1 MKILFTSDTIHRG
14 GKERQLFNLT
24 RTLLDSGFDV
34 CIVIRNFSEENYLSE
49 YRLEKSIIRIYKEQT
64 WLDEFHLFKR
74 IIISENPDIIIS
86 WDLQTSLFAL
96 LLHRR
101 YNYKFVNASI
111 QHGIRLLRFSHFLRS
126 IICFLSNYVIAN
138 SYAGL
143 AANNLKP
150 GKRRFVL
157 YNGIEAKFK
166 NVLSVSKRDDLK
178 KMLIPGYSNNPGFV
192 YISVANF
199 VPYKDYF
206 TILMALA
213 KLKDKQHFYYFIL
226 GDGPMRQAVESQVS
240 DFNLQENVIMVGRTE
255 DVREYLFASDLM
267 IHSSRG
273 EGISNA
279 ILEGM
284 YAGLPVIATKV
295 GGVPET
301 VYPASSMLFPY
312 KDHEALYKCL
322 LKSKELKESFDPDSE
337 EYQAHLRKFSV
348 ETMVRRFEEII
359 DIVTKIKD

>member
-1 MKILFTSDTIHRG
+1 
-14 GKERQLFNLT
+14 
-24 RTLLDSGFDV
+24 
-34 CIVIRNFSEENYLSE
+34 
-49 YRLEKSIIRIYKEQT
+49 
-64 WLDEFHLFKR
+64 
-74 IIISENPDIIIS
+74 
-86 WDLQTSLFAL
+86 
-96 LLHRR
+96 
-101 YNYKFVNASI
+101 
-111 QHGIRLLRFSHFLRS
+111 LLRFSHFLRS

-157 YNGIEAKFK
+157 YNGIEAKFR

-178 KMLIPGYSNNPGFV
+178 KKLIPGYSNNPGFV

-213 KLKDKQHFYYFIL
+213 KLKDKQHFYYLIL